1 MVWNRGSFYHVCIPV
16 VMGGLIYTLFRVDTL
31 LVFKM
36 YEFLQVDGF
45 IDYVRSY
52 TMLWEI
58 PDFVKYSLPDGLW
71 VYAFTYFIVS
81 LWKFDGSRG
90 GEKYIFMT
98 TPLLLGAGVELVQLY
113 FKSIGTFDFRDLVI
127 SLLAYIAG
135 YISVSQSKSKGEAKY
150 G

>member
-1 MVWNRGSFYHVCIPV
+1 
-16 VMGGLIYTLFRVDTL
+16 MGGLIYTLFRVDTL

-71 VYAFTYFIVS
+71 VYAFTYFVVS
-81 LWKFDGSRG
+81 LWKFDGSKGKER
-90 GEKYIFMT
+90 YIFMMI
-98 TPLLLGAGVELVQLY
+98 PLLCGVGGELLQLY
-113 FKSIGTFDFRDLVI
+113 FKSIGTFDFHDLSI

>member
-1 MVWNRGSFYHVCIPV
+1 MLWNRCSFYHVWIPV
-16 VMGGLIYTLFRVDTL
+16 LIGGLIYTLFRVDTL

-71 VYAFTYFIVS
+71 VYAFTYFVVS
-81 LWKFDGSRG
+81 LWKFDESKGK
-90 GEKYIFMT
+90 EKYIFMII
-98 TPLLLGAGVELVQLY
+98 PLLCGVGGELLQLY
-113 FKSIGTFDFRDLVI
+113 FKSIGTFDFHDLII

-135 YISVSQSKSKGEAKY
+135 YISVSQSKNKGETKY